1 MTRYVL
7 VKDEVGPQFQEN
19 PEKENREEDE
29 DREEHEMLIGRSMD
43 AEPARDRWIDAVEKI
58 LENESLENGEQ
69 HIRKNFDEV
78 RHDGDYRMNEHPRW
92 ML

>member
-7 VKDEVGPQFQEN
+7 VKDEVGPRFEENSEQEN
-19 PEKENREEDE
+19 EEDE
-29 DREEHEMLIGRSMD
+29 EREMLVGRSMD

-69 HIRKNFDEV
+69 HVRRNFDTV
-78 RHDGDYRMNEHPRW
+78 RHDGDYGVKELPRW

>member
-1 MTRYVL
+1 ML

-19 PEKENREEDE
+19 PEQEKREEE
-29 DREEHEMLIGRSMD
+29 DDEEHEMLIGRSMD

-69 HIRKNFDEV
+69 HVRKNFNEV

>member
-7 VKDEVGPQFQEN
+7 VKDEVEPEENSEQEN
-19 PEKENREEDE
+19 RAEED
-29 DREEHEMLIGRSMD
+29 EEHEMLIGRSMD

-58 LENESLENGEQ
+58 LENESLEAGEQ
-69 HIRKNFDEV
+69 HLRKSFDVV
-78 RHDGDYRMNEHPRW
+78 RHHGDYGREEPPRW

>member
-7 VKDEVGPQFQEN
+7 VKDEVGCPKENSEQEN
-19 PEKENREEDE
+19 EEEEDE
-29 DREEHEMLIGRSMD
+29 QDEEHEMLIGRSMD

-58 LENESLENGEQ
+58 LVNESLEGGEQ
-69 HIRKNFDEV
+69 HVRKNFDTV
-78 RHDGDYRMNEHPRW
+78 RHDGDYGMDEPRRW

>member
-7 VKDEVGPQFQEN
+7 VKEDVGPQLEETPEQ
-19 PEKENREEDE
+19 EKEEAEEE
-29 DREEHEMLIGRSMD
+29 EEHEMLVGRSMD

-69 HIRKNFDEV
+69 HLRKEFDTV
-78 RHDGDYRMNEHPRW
+78 RRDGDYRLRETPRW